1 MTSGTLSTRSP
12 SEQHAPGTAG
22 SAQPHSRRTLLRGA
36 ADLGAVLALGVPVAI
51 AGDLDPF
58 PELERRFWHFSRW
71 EGLPK
76 GMEEDD
82 PRIALYSQGWQASA
96 AAIIATPATSMSG
109 IGTKVR
115 VLMLELTDG
124 ESDYGEDLAR
134 SLLVDV
140 ERLTGEATHA

>member
-1 MTSGTLSTRSP
+1 VVAAVPAVAS
-12 SEQHAPGTAG
+12 
-22 SAQPHSRRTLLRGA
+22 A
-36 ADLGAVLALGVPVAI
+36 ADV
-51 AGDLDPF
+51 DPF
-58 PELERRFWHFSRW
+58 PELERRFWHFYRW

-82 PRIALYSQGWQASA
+82 PRITTYSEGWQATA

-124 ESDYGEDLAR
+124 ESDYGEELAR
-134 SLLVDV
+134 SLLADV
-140 ERLTGEATHA
+140 KRLAGEAARA